1 MRLGSRLAGGLAAA
15 ALIASTT
22 GPAAAQGWG
31 RRGPPPRYH
40 HDRGP
45 SAGTVIGAIAAVGIL
60 AAVASSAARKR
71 EAEQRRYE
79 DAPPYDR
86 ADAAPGRYG
95 DEDRYDEGYDD
106 RYGYD
111 TRAAA
116 PRYDESRADA
126 SGQDVAVNACVL
138 AARDEAG
145 REGDYAEVRGVTGIS
160 PLGSGWDVSGRVE
173 QRATFSA
180 SEGWQRNFRCA
191 WQNGRVSA
199 VSLD

>member
-1 MRLGSRLAGGLAAA
+1 MRLGSRLAGGIVAA
-15 ALIASTT
+15 ALITAAAS
-22 GPAAAQGWG
+22 PAAARGWG
-31 RRGPPPRYH
+31 WRGPLPRYH

-45 SAGTVIGAIAAVGIL
+45 SAGAVIGAIAAVGIL

-71 EAEQRRYE
+71 DAEQRRYE

-86 ADAAPGRYG
+86 AA
-95 DEDRYDEGYDD
+95 EDRYADRDDEPY
-106 RYGYD
+106 RYD
-111 TRAAA
+111 TPADS
-116 PRYDESRADA
+116 PRYDDSAADP
-126 SGQDVAVNACVL
+126 GEQDAAVNACVL

-145 REGDYAEVRGVTGIS
+145 RNGDYAEVRGVTGIS
-160 PLGSGWDVSGRVE
+160 RLGSGWDISGRVE

-180 SEGWQRNFRCA
+180 IDSWQRNFRCA